1 LQAAN
6 ANAAGGAQR
15 ERHGWR
21 KSSGLT
27 IKSKILRDMN
37 QSTASIPPAPQT
49 IRFVLARTSHP
60 GNIGAAARAIRTM
73 GFWRMVLVAPQRF
86 PDPQVEAMA
95 AGADDVLQHLVTVA
109 SVPEAV
115 AECTRVYGLS
125 ARRRG
130 VSLPELDPRA
140 AVAEIAPLLQAGREV
155 ALLFGN
161 ERSGLDNDELSVCHA
176 MVRIPSVEDFSSLN
190 LAQAVQLMAWEL
202 RMATLAGAV
211 AAPDLPEAPATA
223 DQMER
228 FFEHLFATLHAIDF
242 HKGRSAVTI
251 EQRLRRLFHRAMPDA
266 RELRILHG
274 VLADAER
281 MARLAKDGDGN
292 G

>member
-1 LQAAN
+1 
-6 ANAAGGAQR
+6 
-15 ERHGWR
+15 
-21 KSSGLT
+21 
-27 IKSKILRDMN
+27 MN

-73 GFWRMVLVAPQRF
+73 GFWRLVLVAPQRF

-95 AGADDVLQHLVTVA
+95 AGADDVLQHLVLAA
-109 SVPEAV
+109 SVPESV
-115 AECTRVYGLS
+115 ADCTRVYGLS

-202 RMATLAGAV
+202 RMATLAGAD
-211 AAPDLPEAPATA
+211 PSPESHEAPATA

-228 FFEHLFATLHAIDF
+228 FFEHLFATLHEIDF

-281 MARLAKDGDGN
+281 MARLARARAN
-292 G
+292 GGRS

>member
-1 LQAAN
+1 MNPDDGGTEKERAARRG
-6 ANAAGGAQR
+6 AGSSLTAPALR
-15 ERHGWR
+15 RYSGW
-21 KSSGLT
+21 
-27 IKSKILRDMN
+27 MN
-37 QSTASIPPAPQT
+37 QSTGNLPPPPQS

-73 GFWRMVLVAPQRF
+73 GFWRMLLVAPRRY
-86 PDPQVEAMA
+86 PDPQATAMA
-95 AGADDVLQHLVTVA
+95 AGADDVLANLRLA
-109 SVPEAV
+109 DSVRGAV
-115 AECTRVYGLS
+115 ADCERVYGLS

-130 VSLPELDPRA
+130 VNLPELDPRS
-140 AVAEIAPLLQAGREV
+140 AVAEIAPMLQQERQV

-176 MVRIPSVEDFSSLN
+176 MVRIPSVEEFASLN

-202 RMATLAGAV
+202 RMAVLGEVPAPP
-211 AAPDLPEAPATA
+211 AACDEPASA
-223 DQMER
+223 EQMER

-242 HKGRSAVTI
+242 HKGRSAITI

-281 MARLAKDGDGN
+281 MARLAEEAGKP
-292 G
+292 